1 MGSVLVG
8 LLVVMLLLVLLLR
21 SKKQDAKPGRRDAR
35 GKRVKSSLVSK
46 KGISKKG
53 ISKKGASKKELAQ
66 KKASHKGS
74 PQQQA
79 SDNSAESG
87 DFRAVTIQARSGA
100 CKAAIALQDQVFLA
114 REAPSLP
121 LAGCNASN
129 CGCRY
134 QYLDDRRQ
142 EDRRS
147 LYGLKHGAVIGGT
160 DGNRRDP
167 GDRRK

>member
-8 LLVVMLLLVLLLR
+8 LLVVILLLVLLLQ
-21 SKKQDAKPGRRDAR
+21 SKKKDAKPDRRDVK
-35 GKRVKSSLVSK
+35 GKRVKSSPS
-46 KGISKKG
+46 SKKG
-53 ISKKGASKKELAQ
+53 ISKKGASKKELSQ
-66 KKASHKGS
+66 KRVAHKGS
-74 PQQQA
+74 LQQQA
-79 SDNSAESG
+79 SDNSAESR
-87 DFRAVTIQARSGA
+87 DFRAVTVQARSGA

-121 LAGCNASN
+121 LAGCNAGN